1 MSALSLYELNDAIL
15 SIVEMLGNPDITDED
30 ARKALSDALAVSE
43 EQVGM
48 RLDHLARA
56 VRQAEAQSVMFK
68 GEAKHFQDKARV
80 AENTAARIKSYV
92 KEFLEGRGQAKFVAG
107 CHTWAIQANGGK
119 QAITMPDDPCALPA
133 DYQRA
138 VIEADTD
145 RIREALEDGQVVP
158 GCELLPRGTHV
169 RVR

>member
-15 SIVEMLGNPDITDED
+15 SIVEMLGNPDLTDED
-30 ARKALSDALAVSE
+30 ARNALSEALAVSE

-48 RLDHLARA
+48 RLEHLARA

-68 GEAKHFQDKARV
+68 GEAKHFQDKAKV

-92 KEFLEGRGQAKFVAG
+92 KEFLEGRGQTQFVAG

-119 QAITMPDDPCALPA
+119 QAITMPGDPRDLTE
-133 DYQRA
+133 DYIKL
-138 VIEADTD
+138 VVEADTD
-145 RIREALEDGQVVP
+145 KIRQDLEGGKSVQ

>member
-15 SIVEMLGNPDITDED
+15 SIVEMLGDPEITDED
-30 ARKALSDALAVSE
+30 ARNALSEALAVSE

-48 RLDHLARA
+48 RLEHLAKA
-56 VRQAEAQSVMFK
+56 VRQADAQAEMFK
-68 GEAKHFQDKARV
+68 GEAAHFREKARV
-80 AENTAARIKSYV
+80 AENTAARIKGYV
-92 KEFLEGRGQAKFVAG
+92 KEFLDGRGQAKFVAG

-119 QAITMPDDPCALPA
+119 QAITMPDDPCELPT
-133 DYQRA
+133 DYQRV

-145 RIREALEDGQVVP
+145 KIRQHLEGGQEVP